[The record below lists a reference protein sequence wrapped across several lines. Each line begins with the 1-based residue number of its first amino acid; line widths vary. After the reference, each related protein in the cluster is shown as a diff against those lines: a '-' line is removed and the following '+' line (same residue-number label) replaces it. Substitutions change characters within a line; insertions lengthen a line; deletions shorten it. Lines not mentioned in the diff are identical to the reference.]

1 MPRACDIEMMN
12 EDSWRHWGATTENQ
26 RRDDVD
32 VVDKTGSPGWT
43 RTSDIL
49 ITGKTPSRFHHPTI
63 SHPAE
68 IHTRRPDRSSSQCV
82 EITGLWHHH
91 GTTAAGVIGSPR
103 GRTRLADAHVCTTV
117 TSTAVGQSTAMETCP
132 GGDGAGSGFFAARQR
147 AQVGEDPPNERRI
160 VHGGDDQH
168 SVATAPSHQ
177 DGDSSLT
184 MSLSASH
191 RCLA

>member
-91 GTTAAGVIGSPR
+91 GTTAPASTRPRRDDLAWLRIRYTTAAVRVMWLTRIVDALRRR
-103 GRTRLADAHVCTTV
+103 GRLVPPFLEPPTPGFSVLR
-117 TSTAVGQSTAMETCP
+117 AVGVNRLHFHGVQVS
-132 GGDGAGSGFFAARQR
+132 GATRHRSEKVRLVARR
-147 AQVGEDPPNERRI
+147 CAS
-160 VHGGDDQH
+160 
-168 SVATAPSHQ
+168 SVTFS
-177 DGDSSLT
+177 
-184 MSLSASH
+184 
-191 RCLA
+191 